1 MQERLKESHYVLK
14 VFDAQGR
21 QRAEYSCKDD
31 LKPRT
36 AAILFLHFRVIKAVL
51 LILAV
56 LFALVFSEV
65 FSHPL

>member
-1 MQERLKESHYVLK
+1 MKERLKENHYVLK
-14 VFDAQGR
+14 VFDAQGS

-36 AAILFLHFRVIKAVL
+36 AAILFLHFRVVKAVL

-65 FSHPL
+65 FSHPI